1 MPSTTPKQKQF
12 MAAVANNP
20 SFAKKVGVP
29 QAVGKDF
36 ARADKAKGFSTQA
49 EINRPNTAHGKMD
62 MPFHSVT
69 KKAKGGE
76 MKESK
81 AMMGKEISFMKKKG
95 APKSMLKHEMAE
107 MKSEGRGMA
116 KADMQKKAMKSGGI
130 ASSLKAHAA
139 APASKAHAKMARGG
153 GIESRGKTKGTII
166 KMARGGGVEVRGKT
180 KGRMI

>member
-1 MPSTTPKQKQF
+1 

-29 QAVGKDF
+29 QSVGKDF

-49 EINRPNTAHGKMD
+49 KINRPNTAHGKLD

-69 KKAKGGE
+69 KKAKGGAI
-76 MKESK
+76 MKKLFGGKESYKEELGEAK
-81 AMMGKEISFMKKKG
+81 AVKSGRISPKQFVKG
-95 APKSMLKHEMAE
+95 E
-107 MKSEGRGMA
+107 KSEGHGKEEKGLMGMA
-116 KADMQKKAMKSGGI
+116 KKIKSG
-130 ASSLKAHAA
+130 KM
-139 APASKAHAKMARGG
+139 APSQYAKMEAKETYARGG

-166 KMARGGGVEVRGKT
+166 KMARGGGIEVRGKT